1 MTEKSKE
8 RPDGAPSGAFGGP
21 AVERAR
27 APAPP
32 ERPRSPAPPRS
43 PQPERANYSPPP
55 RNRIA
60 SERNRCAVDPLGR
73 PRSSSSSQYGRA
85 VDPNKAAPQPS
96 AAGRLIG
103 GGLQQPVTAPVTPG
117 QRGGGLEPPPRR
129 NSTPVGG
136 SFKLAPGPRIS
147 FPPTSDFDNR
157 GAEELVFEDDPHE
170 EPTARGPMPTPLG
183 QAEGHDAWTL
193 DRMSRQSTVPPVRR
207 DDFDR
212 LRELSALPLGEAPA
226 GGTRGGALDLVDRS
240 RPLLP
245 SDLVSEMEE
254 LYALDDLTG
263 ALRHAELILG
273 RTPDNEQAQRCASN
287 CRNRLIQLYSSKIG
301 KLDRVVVLALGDSQL
316 RWLGLDHRSGFLL
329 SRVDGFSTLEEL
341 LDVCGMPR
349 LEALKT
355 LADLLERGAIRVQ

>member
-1 MTEKSKE
+1 V
-8 RPDGAPSGAFGGP
+8 P
-21 AVERAR
+21 ARR
-27 APAPP
+27 
-32 ERPRSPAPPRS
+32 
-43 PQPERANYSPPP
+43 
-55 RNRIA
+55 A
-60 SERNRCAVDPLGR
+60 SEQNRPAVDPTR

-85 VDPNKAAPQPS
+85 VTAPIDR
-96 AAGRLIG
+96 GRGGMVIPERT
-103 GGLQQPVTAPVTPG
+103 GGLIPPTSTRVTPA
-117 QRGGGLEPPPRR
+117 R
-129 NSTPVGG
+129 G
-136 SFKLAPGPRIS
+136 SFELAPGPRIT
-147 FPPTSDFDNR
+147 FPPTGEFENG

-170 EPTARGPMPTPLG
+170 EPTARAPIPTPLG

-212 LRELSALPLGEAPA
+212 LREMSALPLGEAPA

-240 RPLLP
+240 RPLSP
-245 SDLVSEMEE
+245 PDLVTEMEE

-273 RTPDNEQAQRCASN
+273 RTPDNEQAQRCATN

-329 SRVDGFSTLEEL
+329 SRVDGYCTIEEL

>member
-1 MTEKSKE
+1 V
-8 RPDGAPSGAFGGP
+8 P
-21 AVERAR
+21 AR
-27 APAPP
+27 
-32 ERPRSPAPPRS
+32 
-43 PQPERANYSPPP
+43 
-55 RNRIA
+55 
-60 SERNRCAVDPLGR
+60 
-73 PRSSSSSQYGRA
+73 
-85 VDPNKAAPQPS
+85 S
-96 AAGRLIG
+96 AAGRG
-103 GGLQQPVTAPVTPG
+103 DTTPRPG
-117 QRGGGLEPPPRR
+117 SDRPPRRGGLENP
-129 NSTPVGG
+129 SGG
-136 SFKLAPGPRIS
+136 SRGILGNPGARISLGSSPSNPVVRDPFAQAAGRGSLELSPGPRIS
-147 FPPTSDFDNR
+147 FPPASEYPNQ

-170 EPTARGPMPTPLG
+170 EPTARGPMPSALG

-212 LRELSALPLGEAPA
+212 LRELSALPLGEAPT
-226 GGTRGGALDLVDRS
+226 GTTRGGALDLVDRS

-245 SDLVSEMEE
+245 PDLVSEMEE

-273 RTPDNEQAQRCASN
+273 RTPDNEQALRCAEN
-287 CRNRLIQLYSSKIG
+287 CRSRLIQLYSSKIG
-301 KLDRVVVLALGDSQL
+301 RLDRVVVLALGDSQL

-355 LADLLERGAIRVQ
+355 LADLLERGAIRFQ

>member
-8 RPDGAPSGAFGGP
+8 RPDGAPSGAFSGSSGGD
-21 AVERAR
+21 RAR
-27 APAPP
+27 PAPP
-32 ERPRSPAPPRS
+32 QTPERRHASPPPRS
-43 PQPERANYSPPP
+43 PQPQPQRAQYTPPAGG
-55 RNRIA
+55 RRA
-60 SERNRCAVDPLGR
+60 SEQNRPAVDPTR
-73 PRSSSSSQYGRA
+73 PRSSSSSQWGRA
-85 VDPNKAAPQPS
+85 VTSPIER
-96 AAGRLIG
+96 GRLPIPERT
-103 GGLQQPVTAPVTPG
+103 GGLVPPTRPTPA
-117 QRGGGLEPPPRR
+117 RGSLE
-129 NSTPVGG
+129 
-136 SFKLAPGPRIS
+136 LAPGPRIT
-147 FPPTSDFDNR
+147 FPPTGEFDNH

-170 EPTARGPMPTPLG
+170 EPTARGPLPPLG

-212 LRELSALPLGEAPA
+212 LREMSAMPLGDAPV

-240 RPLLP
+240 RPLSP
-245 SDLVSEMEE
+245 PDLVSEMEE

-273 RTPDNEQAQRCASN
+273 RTPDNEQAQRCATN
-287 CRNRLIQLYSSKIG
+287 CRNRLIQLYNSKIG
-301 KLDRVVVLALGDSQL
+301 KLDRVVVLALGDSEL

-329 SRVDGFSTLEEL
+329 SRIDGYSTIEEL